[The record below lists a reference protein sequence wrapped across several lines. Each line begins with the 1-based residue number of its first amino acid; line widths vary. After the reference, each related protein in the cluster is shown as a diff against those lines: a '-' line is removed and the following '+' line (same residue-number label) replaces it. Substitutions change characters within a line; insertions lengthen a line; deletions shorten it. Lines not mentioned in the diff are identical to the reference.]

1 MLSRNRHTTP
11 LLQHDCARPFDGRSY
26 LGCVPVTDVGEK
38 ATVAAVELLAM
49 KLQRLQKKMVDKV
62 RRMHFFFVASH
73 DHKSINIKPCILI
86 ACANWMSSRALL
98 RVCPHAW
105 LSARA
110 RSCAYASGF
119 HVCDRRK
126 QIIAHAHVL
135 CVCLTRWPTNTAL

>member
-1 MLSRNRHTTP
+1 
-11 LLQHDCARPFDGRSY
+11 
-26 LGCVPVTDVGEK
+26 VTDVGEK

-62 RRMHFFFVASH
+62 RRMHLCFFLPLTITNQA
-73 DHKSINIKPCILI
+73 ILV
-86 ACANWMSSRALL
+86 ACANWMRSCALL

-126 QIIAHAHVL
+126 QSVAHTHVL
-135 CVCLTRWPTNTAL
+135 CVCLTRLPTNTGL